1 MRVVFLAASEYGVEC
16 LKCAS
21 GIPECNVVGIITMPE
36 QYTITY
42 DKGKVKKSGNKALP
56 ALIQFSENY
65 GKELYISKKMNS
77 TDTVNKI
84 REWNPDLIIVSG
96 WYQMIGREILSI
108 PSKGVIG
115 LHASMLPQYRGGA
128 PLVWQMING
137 EEYAGIS
144 LFYMDEGCDTGDI
157 IAQEKVRIYESDTI
171 KELYERAGKIGIKIL
186 CENIPL
192 IEKGKANRIRQEIDD
207 KNVPYPIRSEA
218 DGLIDWDK
226 SPKEIMNFVRAQTR
240 PYPGAY
246 TIIGNKK
253 VTIWDCRVE
262 EIEKKDNV

>member
-1 MRVVFLAASEYGVEC
+1 MRVVFLVASEYGVEC

-21 GIPECNVVGIITMPE
+21 AILECDVVGIITMPE

-42 DKGKVKKSGNKALP
+42 GKGKIKNSDNQALQ
-56 ALIQFSENY
+56 ALFQFSEDY
-65 GKELYISKKMNS
+65 EKELYISHKINS
-77 TDTVNKI
+77 PDTVKKI
-84 REWNPDLIIVSG
+84 KEWNPDLIIVSG
-96 WYQMIGREILSI
+96 WYQMIGKEVLSI

-144 LFYMDEGCDTGDI
+144 LFYIDEGCDTGDI
-157 IAQEKVRIYESDTI
+157 IAQEKVKIYESDTI
-171 KELYERAGKIGIKIL
+171 KELYERVGKVGIKIL

-192 IEKGKANRIRQEIDD
+192 IEKEKANRISQEIDD
-207 KNVPYPIRSEA
+207 KNVPYPLRSEE
-218 DGLIDWDK
+218 DGLIDWGK
-226 SPKEIMNFVRAQTR
+226 SPKEIRDFVRAQTR

-253 VTIWDCRVE
+253 VTIWDCSIQ
-262 EIEKKDNV
+262 EI